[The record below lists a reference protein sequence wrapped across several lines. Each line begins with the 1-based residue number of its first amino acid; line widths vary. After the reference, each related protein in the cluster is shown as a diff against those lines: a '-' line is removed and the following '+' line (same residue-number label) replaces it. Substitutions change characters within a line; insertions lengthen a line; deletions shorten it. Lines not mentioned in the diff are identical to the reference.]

1 MKTVLLVQYFEH
13 LEMLLILHMRLFV
26 MSCSSGGMS
35 LGDIEVN

>member
-35 LGDIEVN
+35 LGDTEVN